1 VLFVPFGG
9 KEFFMTTLVADIRF
23 GARMLLKSPVMTFVA
38 LFALTLGIGAN
49 TAIFSVVNAVL
60 LRTFPYNDP
69 DRIAL
74 VWEKR
79 QGGRTDQNV
88 INLGNFSDWKE
99 QNRVFS
105 DMAVFFDRSFNL
117 TSDGEPEEVTGQY
130 GTTNL
135 FSVLGTNPVLG
146 RTFIAEDGREGQSRV
161 IVISY
166 GLWQR
171 RFGGDQQIGG
181 RQISVNEQ
189 PATIIGVMP
198 ANFGWHIQKGTQASK
213 PADIWLPLQITND
226 LRRRRGRFASAV
238 ARLKPGVSMEQAQQE
253 MATIGARLAQQ
264 YPEFNTNWGVNVV
277 PLRTQLTG
285 EIRRPL
291 LILLGAVA
299 FALLIACANVANL
312 LLARANSRRK
322 EIAVRAGLGASRW
335 RIARQLLTESVMLSV
350 IGGTLGVL
358 VAWWG
363 TKGLVALSPP
373 ALMDLKS
380 VSVSL
385 PVLAF
390 TLGLSVLTGIVFGL
404 VPALEATRFDLH
416 GSLKE
421 GGKNVGGSV
430 GSHRLRSLFVVTQ
443 VALALVLL
451 VAAGLLLKSLN
462 RLQAVDTGFNPGNL
476 LAVRLNLLQ
485 GKYDTDQK
493 RIDFYK
499 QAIERMKAIPGVESA
514 GAINTPP
521 FTGLYSGTTVEVDGQ
536 KLPPDR
542 QLKTGICVTDVNYFQ
557 TMQIPLKLGRLYN
570 EQEATEMRHVVVVN
584 ETFVKKNL
592 GGQNPLGRRL
602 TIYMKDDN
610 VPTEIIG
617 VVADHKHLGLDV
629 AVEPVAYWPHPELVY
644 PGMWVMLRTRSGA
657 SAVASAARNVIH
669 TIDPQQPI
677 GEVNTME
684 TLLSSSVA
692 RARFSASLLAVFS
705 FVALVMAAVG
715 IYGVMSYS
723 VQQRTHEIGVRMAL
737 GAQRF
742 DVLKLVVRTGVLL
755 GIVGVGVG
763 LAASFVLTRLI
774 STLLFEVTATDAM
787 TFVAVSLGLFA
798 AMLIASFVPARRATR
813 VDPLKALRY
822 EG

>member
-1 VLFVPFGG
+1 VTILI
-9 KEFFMTTLVADIRF
+9 ADIKF
-23 GARMLLKSPVMTFVA
+23 GVRMLLKSPVVTVIA
-38 LFALTLGIGAN
+38 LLALTLGIGAN

-60 LRTFPYNDP
+60 LRAFPYRDAEQL
-69 DRIAL
+69 AL
-74 VWEKR
+74 VWEKK
-79 QGGRTDQNV
+79 QGARTDQNV

-99 QNRVFS
+99 QSQVFS

-117 TSDGEPEEVTGQY
+117 TSDGEPEEVTGQI

-135 FSVLGTNPVLG
+135 FSVLGTNPVIG
-146 RTFIAEDGREGQSRV
+146 RTFIADDGGDNQPRV

-171 RFGGDQQIGG
+171 RFGGDKQIVG
-181 RQISVNEQ
+181 RQIAVNER

-198 ANFGWHIQKGTQASK
+198 ANFGWHIQRSTHAGK
-213 PADIWLPLQITND
+213 PADMWLPFQITND
-226 LRRRRGRFASAV
+226 MRRRRGRFASAV
-238 ARLKPGVSMEQAQQE
+238 ARLKPGVSMDQAQRE
-253 MATIGARLAQQ
+253 METIGARLAQQ

-277 PLRTQLTG
+277 PLRTQFTG

-299 FALLIACANVANL
+299 FVLLIACANVANL
-312 LLARANSRRK
+312 LLARASSRRK

-335 RIARQLLTESVMLSV
+335 RIARQLLTESVILSL

-363 TKGLVALSPP
+363 TKALAALSPP
-373 ALMDLKS
+373 ALIDLNS
-380 VSVSL
+380 VNVSL

-390 TLGLSVLTGIVFGL
+390 TLALSLITGIVFGL

-416 GSLKE
+416 GTLKE
-421 GGKNVGGSV
+421 GGKNVGGSA
-430 GSHRLRSLFVVTQ
+430 GSHGVRSLFVVTQ

-451 VAAGLLLKSLN
+451 VGAGLLVKSLN
-462 RLQAVDTGFNPGNL
+462 RLQAVDTGFNPNNL
-476 LAVRLNLLQ
+476 LTVRLSLLQ
-485 GKYDTDQK
+485 GKYETDQK
-493 RIDFYK
+493 RIDFFK
-499 QAIERMKAIPGVESA
+499 QAVERMKTIPGVEAA

-536 KLPPDR
+536 TLPPDR
-542 QLKTGICVTDVNYFQ
+542 QLKTGICVTDANYFQ
-557 TMQIPLKLGRLYN
+557 TMQIPLKLGRLYS

-584 ETFVKKNL
+584 ETFVQKNL

-602 TIYMKDDN
+602 TIYMKDEN

-644 PGMWVMLRTRSGA
+644 PGMTLMLRTRGDG
-657 SAVASAARNVIH
+657 SAVAGAARSVIH
-669 TIDPQQPI
+669 SLDPQQPI
-677 GEVNTME
+677 GEVSTME
-684 TLLSSSVA
+684 TLLATSVA
-692 RARFSASLLAVFS
+692 RARFSASLLTVFS
-705 FVALVMAAVG
+705 FLALVMAAVG

-723 VQQRTHEIGVRMAL
+723 VLQRTHEIGVRMAL

-742 DVLKLVVRTGVLL
+742 DVLKLMVRKGILL
-755 GIVGVGVG
+755 GAAGVVVG
-763 LAASFVLTRLI
+763 LAASFALTRLI
-774 STLLFEVTATDAM
+774 STLLFEVTATDTA
-787 TFVAVSLGLFA
+787 TFVAVPVGLFLVV
-798 AMLIASFVPARRATR
+798 LIACYVPARRATR

-822 EG
+822 E